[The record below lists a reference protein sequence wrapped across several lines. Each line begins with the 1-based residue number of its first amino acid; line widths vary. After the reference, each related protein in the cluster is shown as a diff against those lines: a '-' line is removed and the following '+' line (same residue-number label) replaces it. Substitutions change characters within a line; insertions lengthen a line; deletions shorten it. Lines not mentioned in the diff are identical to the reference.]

1 MINIAI
7 CDDEEEFR
15 KYALEV
21 VGQICQKHNQPYW
34 SDYFSTGEDLLKA
47 LEGDGASYFDVIILD
62 IDMPKMNGYQVA
74 KRINEL
80 GIPSLMLFVS
90 NREDLVFQ
98 AFEYRPFRFI
108 RKNFFELEMKLAL
121 RKIFE
126 ILEERRDKKS
136 IIPCIGGEEK
146 IQHSDIM
153 YIMVLH
159 RKACLFMKN
168 DRVLEMRGSL
178 RHALELLDDVKI
190 IQINSGC
197 AVNCVHVEGYNADSG
212 FLDNGVQLPVSR
224 ARMKEVKIWIRKYWG
239 KKTKTES

>member
-1 MINIAI
+1 M
-7 CDDEEEFR
+7 
-15 KYALEV
+15 
-21 VGQICQKHNQPYW
+21 
-34 SDYFSTGEDLLKA
+34 LKA
-47 LEGDGASYFDVIILD
+47 LEGNGESYFDVIVLD
-62 IDMPKMNGYQVA
+62 IDMPEMNGYQVA
-74 KRINEL
+74 KRINKLEPQPL
-80 GIPSLMLFVS
+80 VLFVS

-108 RKNFFELEMKLAL
+108 RKSFFELEMKLAL

-146 IQHSDIM
+146 VQHSDIM
-153 YIMVLH
+153 YVMVLH

-168 DRVLEMRGSL
+168 GRVLEIRGSL

-197 AVNCVHVEGYNADSG
+197 AVNCVHVEGYNVDSL

-224 ARMKEVKIWIRKYWG
+224 ARMKEVRILIRKYWR
-239 KKTKTES
+239 KKTDS